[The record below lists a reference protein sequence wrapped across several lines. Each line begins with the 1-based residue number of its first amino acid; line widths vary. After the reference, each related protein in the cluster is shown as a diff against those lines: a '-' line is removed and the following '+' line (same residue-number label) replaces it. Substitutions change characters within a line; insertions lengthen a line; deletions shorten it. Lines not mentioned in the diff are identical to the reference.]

1 MSFKFFLLFSLSL
14 LISFAAKAVD
24 WGLPNPPSAGI
35 GDEGTL
41 FLAEPGIVFDIH
53 NNDWIGQTDKLLTFS
68 SNITYFKTLQTKGE
82 TDAGTPEAFSINLGS
97 RLLTPIT
104 KVKFGEPYLHPP
116 IGILAEWIAL
126 QLAYSRLFGRFKL
139 ELAYEGD
146 FFGNYHGDDVYRY
159 IHEIVDSPDDW
170 DRFGERFEG
179 TYASYN
185 VGVGYIWNDYLL
197 SMGYYSNSV
206 IMEEYTIATNF
217 AFRFSENFSLGA
229 ENRFIIQ
236 THSHFYDEIRPNR
249 DEWAVAIKW
258 HFWQAS
264 AKYVSPYLERDRYG
278 QYFISPLILN
288 WRF

>member
-1 MSFKFFLLFSLSL
+1 MSFKFLFFLLT
-14 LISFAAKAVD
+14 IFAGLTVKAAD

-35 GDEGTL
+35 GEEGTL
-41 FLAEPGIVFDIH
+41 FLTEPGMVFDIH

-68 SNITYFKTLQTKGE
+68 SNISYFKTLQTKGKD
-82 TDAGTPEAFSINLGS
+82 DAGIPEAFSVSLGS

-116 IGILAEWIAL
+116 IGILAEWLAL

-146 FFGNYHGDDVYRY
+146 FFGNYHGDAVYRY
-159 IHEIVDSPDDW
+159 IHTIVNSPDDW
-170 DRFGERFEG
+170 DRYGQRFEG

-185 VGVGYIWNDYLL
+185 VGLGYIWSDWLL
-197 SMGYYSNSV
+197 SMAYYSNSV

-217 AFRFSENFSLGA
+217 IYRFNESLSFAA
-229 ENRFIIQ
+229 ENRFVMQ
-236 THSHFYDEIRPNR
+236 TTSHFYDEVRPYR
-249 DEWAVAIKW
+249 HEWGVAIKW
-258 HFWQAS
+258 GFWQAN

-278 QYFISPLILN
+278 QYFLSPLVLN